1 MRKDHLIFLLVL
13 IPIGVILIL
22 LASSFSSGR
31 INNPFAK
38 TTPFP
43 TISDPSISIIP
54 NETITPA
61 ASQNIEVLSP
71 TMGEKVKS
79 GFVVSGN
86 ARTFENNV
94 AIRLSDSAGNVL
106 IETFTLANAPDTG
119 QFGPFEKQIN
129 FQTADTE
136 GTLQVFQYSAK
147 DGSIIDLVEVPVL
160 FTN

>member
-1 MRKDHLIFLLVL
+1 LILF
-13 IPIGVILIL
+13 PIGILIVL
-22 LASSFSSGR
+22 LASNFSSGR
-31 INNPFAK
+31 INNPLER

-43 TISDPSISIIP
+43 TISDPPISMTP

-71 TMGEKVKS
+71 SMGEKVKS
-79 GFVVSGN
+79 GFIVSGN

-94 AIRLSDSAGNVL
+94 AIRLLDSMGNVL

-119 QFGPFEKQIN
+119 LFGPFEKQLN
-129 FQTADTE
+129 FTANDTE

-147 DGSIIDLVEVPVL
+147 DGSVIDLVEVPVI
-160 FTN
+160 FSN